1 MVLTDFTITAADVG
15 RALGVPDGYLVN
27 LAMTQ
32 GPAYETPRRTNIV
45 VALNT
50 AHCATQDSHATTHP
64 PSLPSPRRRSPH
76 KPTNRK
82 GGPKAALARK
92 QDRRAYAALARTLAI
107 VGPRANR
114 PLIASHMRFR
124 AVVAG

>member
-50 AHCATQDSHATTHP
+50 AHCATQDSLATTHP

-82 GGPKAALARK
+82 GGPKAAPVAR
-92 QDRRAYAALARTLAI
+92 QREIAFRL
-107 VGPRANR
+107 R
-114 PLIASHMRFR
+114 PNSR
-124 AVVAG
+124 